1 MARMEKERKARV
13 GMMQIPTWIE
23 KIKATM
29 PMGKHR
35 KKAKIDRHM

>member
-1 MARMEKERKARV
+1 MKRKGRARI
-13 GMMQIPTWIE
+13 GMFQIPTWIE

-29 PMGKHR
+29 PMGKHK